1 MIKVR
6 LPAALLAA
14 ADVTG
19 DDFRAQGGTVSE
31 VFGALSEAHA
41 GLKPYFFNASGVLKD
56 HPWTIFVNGAQA
68 DINAPVSAG
77 DEIEVISGMSG
88 GTGAHDVFAP
98 AEVRRYARH
107 LTLPQVGRAGQ
118 SRLKNAR
125 VLVVGAGGLGS
136 PVALYLAAAGVGH
149 IRIVDAD
156 VVEESNLQRQVLHD
170 MDWVGKPKVESA
182 RDRMAKINPHIEIEA
197 VRAAVDEDNA
207 EVLVS
212 DCDVVVDGTD
222 NFATRLLLN
231 RETRRAGVPLVFG
244 AVFQFSGHVAVFND
258 REDAPCY
265 QCVFPRLP
273 SGDLAPNCAAGGVIG
288 VVPGVV
294 GMMQANEAVKL
305 ILGVGRPL
313 SGRLLAYDALEG
325 SSRELRFERVK
336 DCPGCSGV
344 QQSAE
349 ADGVVCV
356 AETPAAKPL
365 RAEQIISP
373 KDAAQ
378 IIASAAAPVLID
390 VREPGELEIC
400 RLDGAVN
407 MPVGKL
413 ARQLASLD
421 PAGDYLVFCR
431 SGVRSARAVQIL
443 DAAGFTSVRHIEGG
457 LLRWSRDVDPALVIV

>member
-6 LPAALLAA
+6 LPSALVAA
-14 ADVTG
+14 ADVQG
-19 DDFRAQGGTVSE
+19 DDFKADGATVGE
-31 VFGALSEAHA
+31 VFRSLSEAYV
-41 GLKPYFFNASGVLKD
+41 GLKPYFFNAAGVLKD
-56 HPWTIFVNGAQA
+56 HPWSIFLNGAQA
-68 DINAPVSAG
+68 DINAPVVAG
-77 DEIEVISGMSG
+77 DEIEVIAGMSG
-88 GTGAHDVFAP
+88 GVDTASFAP

-118 SRLKNAR
+118 GRLKNAR

-136 PVALYLAAAGVGH
+136 PVALYLAAAGVGC

-170 MDWVGKPKVESA
+170 MDWLGKPKVDSA
-182 RDRMAKINPHIEIEA
+182 RDRLQKLNPHIDIEA

-207 EVLVS
+207 RDLVA

-258 REDAPCY
+258 RPDAACY

-273 SGDLAPNCAAGGVIG
+273 TGDLAPNCAVGGVIG

-305 ILGVGRPL
+305 ILGLGKPL
-313 SGRLLAYDALEG
+313 SGRLLAYDALDG
-325 SSRELRFERVK
+325 VSRELRFARAQN
-336 DCPGCSGV
+336 CPGCSASAIAEDARVGV
-344 QQSAE
+344 CIAEAQSAS
-349 ADGVVCV
+349 
-356 AETPAAKPL
+356 PL
-365 RAEQIISP
+365 RAEQVLAP
-373 KDAAQ
+373 AALARL
-378 IIASAAAPVLID
+378 IAEPNAPSLID

-400 RLDGAVN
+400 RLDGAIN
-407 MPVGKL
+407 LPVGKL
-413 ARQLASLD
+413 AKSLSVLD
-421 PAGDYLVFCR
+421 PSVDYVVFCR
-431 SGVRSARAVQIL
+431 SGVRSARAVAIL
-443 DAAGFTSVRHIEGG
+443 EAAGFSSVRHLDGG
-457 LLRWSRDVDPALVIV
+457 LLRWSREVDLDIVVV